1 MGTFSAKGC
10 CEQLLLYLPGAPAQ
24 TLTEGEDRL
33 GWGCEVQGWDGPAT
47 ACTQP
52 TLLDNPTGLFSLRSS
67 PSSSSTC
74 SLLHSPPYPKS
85 PCSCLSLL
93 TSDKAQAV
101 PLQSCARSFSMAHRS
116 VTGDFSPLALSLL
129 SLVYHRLHVC
139 VSSRLS
145 VLPLLIIPFAL
156 MRSLMGSP
164 P

>member
-1 MGTFSAKGC
+1 MTSCSSAC
-10 CEQLLLYLPGAPAQ
+10 LVPLPRPGI
-24 TLTEGEDRL
+24 EGEDRP
-33 GWGCEVQGWDGPAT
+33 GWGREAQGWDGPAT

-52 TLLDNPTGLFSLRSS
+52 TLTDNPARLFSLRSS

-74 SLLHSPPYPKS
+74 SLRRSPPYPKS
-85 PCSCLSLL
+85 PCSCFPLL

-101 PLQSCARSFSMAHRS
+101 PLPGRARSFSVAHRS

-129 SLVYHRLHVC
+129 PLVYHWLHVC
-139 VSSRLS
+139 ASSRLS